1 MACVLQKAIASL
13 LMHVLSGFAIV
24 WQKPSD
30 AVSVAQHWGAVTVTL
45 ARSTAKPEA
54 FMTFPIGGE
63 PQVTLAA
70 ASWSVIVC
78 ISVKLLHPA
87 VSAGVGPTVVVWT
100 AQYSGLIR
108 LQKSR
113 TALVLEKIPVG
124 QVPHC
129 GPHCVARVKPA

>member
-1 MACVLQKAIASL
+1 VLQKAIASIF
-13 LMHVLSGFAIV
+13 MHELSDFAIV

-30 AVSVAQHWGAVTVTL
+30 AVSVAQHLGAVTVTL
-45 ARSTAKPEA
+45 LRSTAKPVA
-54 FMTFPIGGE
+54 FMTFPSGGE

-70 ASWSVIVC
+70 ASWSVMVC
-78 ISVKLLHPA
+78 FSMKLLQPS
-87 VSAGVGPTVVVWT
+87 VGVAPNDVFWKT
-100 AQYSGLIR
+100 QYSGLIR